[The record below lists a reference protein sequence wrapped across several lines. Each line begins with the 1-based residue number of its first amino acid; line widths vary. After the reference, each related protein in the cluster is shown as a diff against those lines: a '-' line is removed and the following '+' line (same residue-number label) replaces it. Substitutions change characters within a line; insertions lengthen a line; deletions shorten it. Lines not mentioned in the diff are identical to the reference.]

1 LIAECSTFY
10 IRLQWSAITKLA
22 YPPQNVFQLLNKEQV
37 EKFERY
43 RSQRVEVS
51 LNAFEIA
58 PSDSTLMLVKL
69 LGEAITETDIC
80 KVEAIFYLLERIADY
95 MTENDSVTISQILE
109 HCTSLLSWHLTD
121 GIYGASQLGKSLM
134 NLFYSL
140 SHLICA
146 GAEADKQGTICME
159 LALSFIDITG
169 CTEEALKNLEKYVE
183 SRTSHLD
190 IMDRVIQKC
199 YEYFND
205 NRKPRKLRICALRCL
220 GFSLAIQESDYVLK
234 SLDSILAPRLK
245 ILQLFV
251 EGQVPTSSQSTESL
265 EEECI
270 FELDVL
276 SSLIGT
282 QKMQAITSVNESQSK
297 EKNHSKKAVH
307 IVLWQSMPLLLNLL
321 RNFSSSRILVE
332 KICDVLRSGLIAVND
347 NAEALLDSYCV
358 VLDFIM
364 LRHPVAACKL
374 AKSVVLICSSNN
386 LNDFVMKLAAQ
397 MASWFKN
404 IDESVE
410 EFSEEHI
417 ELAYHIVKKD
427 WKLVCTSPSY
437 GYTFLR
443 AVLNIALKILAG
455 SKDTNL
461 CRKGSVLLATVIRN
475 IINSGAF
482 TEVLQEAGENLISV
496 VFSRLQTE
504 LMKSTAEAL
513 SEILMLLA
521 RNYPHETRQCLNG
534 LPYGNTQ
541 EVVNMLKET
550 HNARIFKNM
559 ALQFNMQRRKE
570 IRI

>member
-1 LIAECSTFY
+1 M
-10 IRLQWSAITKLA
+10 
-22 YPPQNVFQLLNKEQV
+22 

-51 LNAFEIA
+51 LNTFEIT

-69 LGEAITETDIC
+69 LDEAISETDIC
-80 KVEAIFYLLERIADY
+80 KVEAVFYLLERIADY
-95 MTENDSVTISQILE
+95 MTENDAITITQILR
-109 HCTSLLSWHLTD
+109 HSTSLLSWHLTD
-121 GIYGASQLGKSLM
+121 DIYGASQLGKSLM

-140 SHLICA
+140 SHLICT
-146 GAEADKQGTICME
+146 GADADKQETICME

-169 CTEEALKNLEKYVE
+169 STEEALRNLEKYVE

-190 IMDRVIQKC
+190 VMDRVIQKC

-205 NRKPRKLRICALRCL
+205 NQKPRQLRICALRCL
-220 GFSLAIQESDYVLK
+220 GLSLSTHESDYVLN
-234 SLDSILAPRLK
+234 SLDSILTPRLK
-245 ILQLFV
+245 VLQLIV
-251 EGQVPTSSQSTESL
+251 EGRVPTSSQSTESL

-276 SSLIGT
+276 SSLIST
-282 QKMQAITSVNESQSK
+282 QKMHANTSVNESQPK
-297 EKNHSKKAVH
+297 EKNLPKKAAH

-321 RNFSSSRILVE
+321 RNFSSSEILVE
-332 KICDVLRSGLIAVND
+332 KICDALRSGLVAVQD
-347 NAEALLDSYCV
+347 DAEALLDSYCI

-374 AKSVVLICSSNN
+374 AKSMVLIYSSNN
-386 LNDFVMKLAAQ
+386 LSNLIVQLVAR
-397 MASWFKN
+397 MASWFRN
-404 IDESVE
+404 INESVE

-427 WKLVCTSPSY
+427 WNFVCSSPSY

-443 AVLNIALKILAG
+443 AVLDIVLKILAS

-461 CRKGSVLLATVIRN
+461 CRKGSVLLATMIRN
-475 IINSGAF
+475 VINNGIFA
-482 TEVLQEAGENLISV
+482 EVLQEGGENLISV

-521 RNYPHETRQCLNG
+521 RNYPQETRQCLNG
-534 LPYGNTQ
+534 LPYGNTE

-550 HNARIFKNM
+550 HNAKTFKNM

-570 IRI
+570 IKI

>member
-1 LIAECSTFY
+1 
-10 IRLQWSAITKLA
+10 WSAITKLA
-22 YPPQNVFQLLNKEQV
+22 YPPENVFRLFNKEQV

-51 LNAFEIA
+51 LNTFEIT
-58 PSDSTLMLVKL
+58 PSDSTLMLVKV
-69 LGEAITETDIC
+69 LGEAIFETDIC
-80 KVEAIFYLLERIADY
+80 KVEVVFYLLERIADY
-95 MTENDSVTISQILE
+95 MTENDTVIINQILE
-109 HCTSLLSWHLTD
+109 QCTSLLSWHLTD
-121 GIYGASQLGKSLM
+121 SIYGASQLGKSLM

-140 SHLICA
+140 SHLICT
-146 GAEADKQGTICME
+146 GAEADRQETICME

-190 IMDRVIQKC
+190 IMNRVIQKC

-205 NRKPRKLRICALRCL
+205 NQKPRKLRICALRCL
-220 GFSLAIQESDYVLK
+220 GFSLAVQESDYVLK
-234 SLDSILAPRLK
+234 SLDSILTPRLK
-245 ILQLFV
+245 ILQLIV
-251 EGQVPTSSQSTESL
+251 EGHVPTSSQSTESL

-282 QKMQAITSVNESQSK
+282 QKMQANISTNENQSK

-307 IVLWQSMPLLLNLL
+307 VVLWQSMPLLLNLL
-321 RNFSSSRILVE
+321 RNFSSSKILVE
-332 KICDVLRSGLIAVND
+332 KVCDVLRSGLIAVQD
-347 NAEALLDSYCV
+347 DAEALLDSYCV

-364 LRHPVAACKL
+364 LRHPTAACKL
-374 AKSVVLICSSNN
+374 AKSVVLIFSSSD
-386 LNDFVMKLAAQ
+386 LNDLIMKIAAQ

-410 EFSEEHI
+410 EFSEEYI

-427 WKLVCTSPSY
+427 WKFVCNSPSH

-443 AVLNIALKILAG
+443 AVLNIALKILAN

-461 CRKGSVLLATVIRN
+461 CRKGSVLLATAIRN
-475 IINSGAF
+475 IINNGAF
-482 TEVLQEAGENLISV
+482 TEVLQEVGENLISV
-496 VFSRLQTE
+496 VFNRLQTE

-521 RNYPHETRQCLNG
+521 RNYPQETRQCLNS

-550 HNARIFKNM
+550 HNAKIFKNM
-559 ALQFNMQRRKE
+559 ALQFNMQRRKK